1 MKSLFLCADP
11 SLLSG
16 AARILDLGGVYDVYN
31 SSSSGAE
38 ADAKA
43 IYCDWA
49 ITGQDIQHATEEFEA
64 EHCVK

>member
-16 AARILDLGGVYDVYN
+16 AARIIDMGGVFDVYN
-31 SSSSGAE
+31 TCSSGDE

-49 ITGQDIQHATEEFEA
+49 ITGQDLQQATEEFEA
-64 EHCVK
+64 EHCAK